1 MFEAHSYLWHYLW
14 VAPNLLSA
22 LLAVMLWKRD
32 LLGQFRTFFLYACYN
47 TMQWAVLYTID
58 LSESTPP
65 VYYWVALCVG
75 LVVECIILFLLVSD
89 IAADVF
95 GSYAAIAHFGRLL
108 IRWGCG
114 VLLLVAT
121 VVMALAGEENPA
133 AQLIPASHKLQ
144 LGMSVVVTGLLL
156 LLFGMAA
163 YFHLRWDHR
172 FFGIAFGLGIIAS
185 VHLATWAIM
194 ANGKMPSHRPW
205 LDMFNMA
212 TFHVA
217 VLLWLYYLL
226 VPKPARV
233 HPPLA
238 SLPDNA
244 LTAWNRE
251 LERFLH
257 TRKMAGRAAA
267 SPRGAR
273 PLPDAGAAKRIELL
287 DLQAFRNLADPAEDT
302 YLRQRLPAAE
312 FRRLRRMRLRAMAA
326 YVKAAGRN
334 AAFLIEVGQGA
345 LANADPIAAEVAR
358 ELVNQALWLRRN
370 AVLAQLKIYAG
381 LAWPLSPLGA
391 FPILDGYQ
399 QLSHA
404 AMLLGRIQD
413 PSPPVRI
420 SSGPAGP

>member
-1 MFEAHSYLWHYLW
+1 MFQAHSCLWHYLW

-22 LLAVMLWKRD
+22 LLAVMLWVRD

-47 TMQWAVLYTID
+47 TTQWAVLYTID
-58 LSESTPP
+58 LNQSIAAI
-65 VYYWVALCVG
+65 YYWIALCAC
-75 LVVECIILFLLVSD
+75 LVVECILLFLLASD

-95 GSYAAIAHFGRLL
+95 GSYAAVARFGKLL

-114 VLLLVAT
+114 ILLLVAT
-121 VVMALAGEENPA
+121 VVMTHAAEENPA

-172 FFGIAFGLGIIAS
+172 FFGIALGLGIIAS

-194 ANGKMPSHRPW
+194 ANGKMTQHRPL

-212 TFHVA
+212 AFHVA

-226 VPKPARV
+226 VPRPPRV

-244 LTAWNRE
+244 LAAWNRE

-257 TRKMAGRAAA
+257 
-267 SPRGAR
+267 
-273 PLPDAGAAKRIELL
+273 
-287 DLQAFRNLADPAEDT
+287 Q
-302 YLRQRLPAAE
+302 
-312 FRRLRRMRLRAMAA
+312 
-326 YVKAAGRN
+326 
-334 AAFLIEVGQGA
+334 
-345 LANADPIAAEVAR
+345 
-358 ELVNQALWLRRN
+358 
-370 AVLAQLKIYAG
+370 
-381 LAWPLSPLGA
+381 
-391 FPILDGYQ
+391 
-399 QLSHA
+399 
-404 AMLLGRIQD
+404 
-413 PSPPVRI
+413 
-420 SSGPAGP
+420 